1 VRALKRYGM
10 IFADQGSAVYLS
22 GTSDA
27 RWEPTIGAI
36 NQEHPISGAD
46 FEVVRLPAITRDW
59 KPSGPPSG
67 AC

>member
-1 VRALKRYGM
+1 MRALKRFGM

-27 RWEPTIGAI
+27 RWEPTLAAI
-36 NQEHPISGAD
+36 NQVYPIGGTD
-46 FEVVRLPAITRDW
+46 FEVVRLPPITRDW